1 VGYNEVAISSTRMS
15 ALTFLCFECFE
26 ARAYIKNVFPPN
38 EKRRMF
44 VESKFVLSLLAL
56 VILFL
61 SFVAS
66 FKHQNSFIFVVG
78 LLVCIIITRT
88 DSWAPV
94 IREAMSKFGSTDAE
108 QTAAAE
114 KATEKAAEKK
124 PEPPKYHGAPLLN
137 PEEKIDATVAR
148 DLLSANINKLEEL
161 NTSPAFAFG
170 RPTMGD
176 FISGNAKPKDLL
188 KLVPDF
194 PSMGHMLVGTL
205 RDPSQ
210 PFLSDDGVTQNPD
223 VKALE
228 KHGLVAAPDYFPN
241 CKTGSVV
248 QTSDAR
254 DPRDTLRCNRPGI
267 Y

>member
-1 VGYNEVAISSTRMS
+1 M
-15 ALTFLCFECFE
+15 FL
-26 ARAYIKNVFPPN
+26 
-38 EKRRMF
+38 
-44 VESKFVLSLLAL
+44 ESKFVLSLLAL

-61 SFVAS
+61 SFIAS

-88 DSWAPV
+88 DAWAPV
-94 IREAMSKFGSTDAE
+94 IREAMSKFSADET
-108 QTAAAE
+108 QTAVAKPVETTAA
-114 KATEKAAEKK
+114 KK
-124 PEPPKYHGAPLLN
+124 TQPLASKYEGPSLLDPN
-137 PEEKIDATVAR
+137 EELDAKVAQ

-161 NTSPAFAFG
+161 NTSPVFAFG

-176 FISGNAKPKDLL
+176 FISGTAKPKDLL

-194 PSMGHMLVGTL
+194 PSMGHVLVGTL

-210 PFLSDDGVTQNPD
+210 PFLSDEGVKQNPE

-248 QTSDAR
+248 QSSDPR
-254 DPRDTLRCNRPGI
+254 DPRDILRCNRPGI